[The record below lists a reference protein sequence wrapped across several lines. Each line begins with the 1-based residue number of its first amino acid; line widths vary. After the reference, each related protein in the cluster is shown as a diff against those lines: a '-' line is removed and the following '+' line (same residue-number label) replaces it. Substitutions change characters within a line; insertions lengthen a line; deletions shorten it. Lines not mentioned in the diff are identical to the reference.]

1 MARETRTEMIKAN
14 WIAGVLALFFFAHA
28 QYQGWSLF
36 EREAGAQTARVAGSG
51 GRGYH
56 K

>member
-1 MARETRTEMIKAN
+1 MIKAN
-14 WIAGVLALFFFAHA
+14 WIVGLLALAFFSHA

-36 EREAGAQTARVAGSG
+36 DRSAAAQTARIAGTG
-51 GRGYH
+51 GRGAH